1 MGTSGYLVI
10 SLVLVL
16 LLLAVSIYF
25 NVKHAM
31 IILNTQDAIERC
43 LDIIDVQYKRMN
55 EIVQTPVFFDSV
67 EVRSVVSQI
76 KKSYDSLLF
85 VANTL
90 MSGID
95 GFNNI
100 SPESKDDD

>member
-1 MGTSGYLVI
+1 MGTSAYLVI
-10 SLVLVL
+10 LLVLVF
-16 LLLAVSIYF
+16 LLLAASVYF
-25 NVKHAM
+25 NIKHAM

-76 KKSYDSLLF
+76 KKSHDSLLF

-90 MSGID
+90 TSGID

-100 SPESKDDD
+100 SIESKDDD